1 MNCPEE
7 DMDPIEIVRLHP
19 DEWKAY
25 KALRLESLQNAPQA
39 FGSTYD
45 TNLARS
51 ETFWRGRLV
60 EAQIGERG
68 WLLFARINGQLVGI
82 VGAYRTDEAEV
93 VEVISTYITPA
104 YRGRGVAHTLMDVL
118 LKTLTQT
125 GQFKRAT
132 LGVNQQQAAAVRLYE
147 RCGSEYMRTQPVQ
160 MGDGQTYIGVV
171 MERTLDLGH

>member
-1 MNCPEE
+1 ME
-7 DMDPIEIVRLHP
+7 PIEIVRLDP

-25 KALRLESLQNAPQA
+25 KALRLEALQDAPQA

-68 WLLFARINGQLVGI
+68 WLLFARIDGQLAGMI
-82 VGAYRTDEAEV
+82 GAYRTDEAAV
-93 VEVISTYITPA
+93 VEVISTYVRPA
-104 YRGRGVAHTLMDVL
+104 YRGRGVARALMDVL
-118 LKTLTQT
+118 LETLART

-132 LGVNQQQAAAVRLYE
+132 LGVNQQQVAAVRLYE
-147 RCGSEYMRTQPVQ
+147 RCGFESVRSQAVQ
-160 MGDGQTYIGVV
+160 MGDGQTYTAIF
-171 MERTLDLGH
+171 MERPLDQGH